1 MPETECIIEYETLI
15 FNNLTHNYYVMKKQF
30 MKWTALFLSGAML
43 LNVGCK
49 SYDDDI
55 KDIRNRIDDLTSVT
69 IADLQTQLSNAQSA
83 IAGINKTIE
92 ELQSADK
99 ANASLM
105 EQLRKDMETADAEN
119 AKAIKDAISYLEG
132 LNKKT
137 SDAVDAL
144 DKTLG
149 DLSDKVAGLENTNKQ
164 SIDEVRNLYKSMSE
178 TLDAYKQAQALTDK
192 GQNDKIEELE
202 SLLKQL
208 QGNVKTLEDANIVNR
223 MSTVEG
229 ILGADIANVLK
240 EAGYSSVSAMIAD
253 YVAVKAEVTGMKTNF
268 NASIDAAIAAASDED
283 NHYKITNVA
292 DLKSAIQALYNGIEA
307 SNKRIDALQKDL
319 AAQIQSIVS
328 VPEYTDGSF
337 DLTTYTVD
345 GQVVGN
351 SVKLVYRIAP
361 ASIAETMVAAGADAV
376 QLLVKEAKTRATAP
390 SAQINSIK
398 AGEEIGTI
406 EIMATIKDCP
416 AGTSVNVALKIN
428 NKVRGEE
435 DCLLENDVVSDYAGV
450 VAGAVADYKAVEFE
464 IENVEE
470 VHQMPWNTPKENS
483 LVKPFEDAHI
493 IAKIGEDRYEL
504 SDLRG
509 LVGID
514 FGSVQYKVA
523 TVATPASDVFEIVN
537 PAESEF
543 VDFPANAF
551 TVAFAKNLDDANVD
565 NNVVATAQF
574 RVKVGET
581 YANPVSIISKYIVG
595 RIRATFV
602 FGDLQMPW
610 SYKWLMLQQSDMG
623 GYYELQPRPAILSDN
638 FGEVAVSVDE
648 AGISRALFEKIINTG
663 TCVKNQENGV
673 DIPVKISAKTD
684 GDDLI
689 LYVSLDAASYEW
701 GKTYNVEYVYTH
713 DIAEYTVKGT
723 VALGAVP
730 ADIKEEIMV
739 PMGWADAS
747 AIVKLADVYT
757 KYPYGFDDAAEF
769 QSAML
774 QRGKNDEGNGNDALL
789 IMPATTDNRYN
800 VETKDY
806 DAVVNGTF
814 SSLVIEPVI
823 AVAPAETP
831 DATISGSIAK
841 DAIEA
846 DGDSFRQIWKM
857 TTWYGQ
863 NVEVVATY
871 NVVLPTSSVFEMVA
885 KDLYIK
891 DGEVKALG
899 RISEVD
905 GVAKW
910 TVETKSEIA
919 NYFSWKADAFEDAQ
933 LYFKKIS
940 KDNDG
945 ENGKYYANVNV
956 DDTHNPKIEWNNGV
970 TTEREVEVLAYI
982 GLGARKIN
990 VAETEF
996 KVVTGDPIQKF
1007 EHDDIATAYVINA
1020 DESVSVN
1027 ANLFEGLSI
1036 VDADKSQNQWITEDS
1051 KLATDKGVFST
1062 VFATQPLDGYQYV
1075 DGVNFKIMDNDGF
1088 DGFAIN
1094 QQGQLEYNGAGGSML
1109 LRDINVKI
1117 EARIKYW
1124 LGEKT
1129 ETFIVTIKKISF

>member
-1 MPETECIIEYETLI
+1 
-15 FNNLTHNYYVMKKQF
+15 
-30 MKWTALFLSGAML
+30 MKWTALLLSGAML

-69 IADLQTQLSNAQSA
+69 IADLQTQLTNAQSA

-92 ELQSADK
+92 ELQAADK
-99 ANASLM
+99 ANTSLIA
-105 EQLRKDMETADAEN
+105 QLRQDMETADAEN

-149 DLSDKVAGLENTNKQ
+149 NLSDKVDGLESANKQ
-164 SIDEVRNLYKSMSE
+164 DKQDIDEIRGLYKTMSE
-178 TLDAYKQAQALTDK
+178 GLAAYKQAQTLTDK
-192 GQNDKIEELE
+192 AQNEKIESLE
-202 SLLKQL
+202 PLK
-208 QGNVKTLEDANIVNR
+208 NRVKTLEDANLVSR
-223 MSTVEG
+223 MNTVEG

-240 EAGYSSVSAMIAD
+240 EAGYSSVSAMITD
-253 YVAVKAEVTGMKTNF
+253 YVAVKAEVNGLKANF
-268 NASIDAAIAAASDED
+268 NASIDAAIASASDEG

-292 DLKSAIQALYNGIEA
+292 DLKSAIQALYSGIEA
-307 SNKRIDALQKDL
+307 ANKRIDALQKDL

-361 ASIAETMVAAGADAV
+361 ASIAETVVAAGADAV

-398 AGEEIGTI
+398 AGEEAGTV

-428 NKVRGEE
+428 NKVRGDE
-435 DCLLENDVVSDYAGV
+435 DSLLENDVVSDYAGV
-450 VAGAVADYKAVEFE
+450 VAGAASDNSAVEFE

-470 VHQMPWNTPKENS
+470 VHQLPWNTPKENS
-483 LVKPFEDAHI
+483 LVTPFEGAHVV
-493 IAKIGEDRYEL
+493 AKIGENKYEL
-504 SDLRG
+504 ADLKEFIG
-509 LVGID
+509 VE
-514 FGSVQYKVA
+514 FGSVQYKVS
-523 TVATPASDVFEIVN
+523 TVATPEADVFEIVN

-543 VDFPANAF
+543 VDFPEKAF
-551 TVAFAKNLDDANVD
+551 TVAFAKKLDDTNVD

-574 RVKVGET
+574 RVKVGDA
-581 YANPVSIISKYIVG
+581 YANPVSIASKYIVG

-610 SYKWLMLQQSDMG
+610 SYKWLMSQQSDLG
-623 GYYELQPRPAILSDN
+623 GYYELQPKPAILSER
-638 FGEVAVSVDE
+638 FGEVAVTVDE
-648 AGISRALFEKIINTG
+648 EGISRALFEKIINAG

-673 DIPVKISAKTD
+673 DIPVNISAKTE
-684 GDDLI
+684 GDALI
-689 LYVSLDAASYEW
+689 LYVSFDAASYEW

-723 VALGAVP
+723 VALGAIP
-730 ADIKEEIMV
+730 ADIKEEITI

-747 AIVKLADVYT
+747 AVVKLADIYAKHT
-757 KYPYGFDDAAEF
+757 DGFADAAEF

-774 QRGKNDEGNGNDALL
+774 QRGKNDAGNGDDALMV
-789 IMPATTDNRYN
+789 MPATTDNRYN
-800 VETKDY
+800 AETKEY
-806 DAVVNGTF
+806 DAAINGTF
-814 SSLVIEPVI
+814 SSLVVAPAI

-831 DATISGSIAK
+831 DATVSGSIAR

-846 DGDSFRQIWKM
+846 DGDSFRQTWTM

-863 NVEVVATY
+863 NVEIVATY
-871 NVVLPTSSVFEMVA
+871 DVVLPTSSVFELVA

-891 DGEVKALG
+891 DGLVKATG
-899 RISEVD
+899 RIATDEN
-905 GVAKW
+905 GVARW
-910 TVETKSEIA
+910 TVETKNEIS
-919 NYFSWKADAFEDAQ
+919 NYFTWKADGFEDAQ

-945 ENGKYYANVNV
+945 NNGKYYANVNV
-956 DDTHNPKIEWNNGV
+956 DDTHNPNIEWTNDV
-970 TTEREVEVLAYI
+970 TTEREVEVSAYI

-990 VAETEF
+990 VAESRF
-996 KVVTGDPIQKF
+996 KVVTDDPIQSV
-1007 EHDDIATAYVINA
+1007 EHADLTTTYANNA
-1020 DESVSVN
+1020 DGGKSVN
-1027 ANLFEGLSI
+1027 ANLFEGMSI
-1036 VDADKSQNQWITEDS
+1036 VDADAAHNQWINADG
-1051 KLATDKGVFST
+1051 KLATDNGVFST
-1062 VFATQPLDGYQYV
+1062 VFATQSLEGYQYV
-1075 DGVNFKIMDNDGF
+1075 DGVNFKIADNDGLN
-1088 DGFAIN
+1088 GVEIN
-1094 QQGQLEYNGAGGSML
+1094 SLGQLVYVESVGGSTL
-1109 LRDINVKI
+1109 LRDVNVKV
-1117 EARIKYW
+1117 EAKIKYW
-1124 LGEKT
+1124 LGEKSV
-1129 ETFIVTIKKISF
+1129 TFVVTIKK